1 MLSESILDLSL
12 TTKRVAHPGRQLF
25 PPFRFSQIPLFSCLS
40 LLAWLISG
48 SVHAEAL
55 QLTSSTDSA
64 SAGYFQLSW
73 SWPTAPA
80 DVTYRL
86 SERQLD
92 QPGAVTTFNNIY
104 QGRDMASVISG
115 KSDGRYE
122 YRVIAGSPILAD
134 TVISNRV
141 SVNVKH
147 HSLGNAFAVLLLGV
161 VIFLA
166 IVISI
171 YRGAKNKD

>member
-1 MLSESILDLSL
+1 MLSESILDLL
-12 TTKRVAHPGRQLF
+12 LATKRVAHPGRQLF

-55 QLTSSTDSA
+55 QLSSSTDNA

-73 SWPTAPA
+73 SWPAAPA
-80 DVTYRL
+80 DVTYQL
-86 SERQLD
+86 VERQLD
-92 QPGAVTTFNNIY
+92 QSGTVTTFNTIY
-104 QGRDMASVISG
+104 QGYDLASVISG
-115 KSDGRYE
+115 KPDGRYE
-122 YRVIAGSPILAD
+122 YRVTAGSPTLAD

-141 SVNVKH
+141 TVNVKH
-147 HSLGNAFAVLLLGV
+147 HSLGNAFAVLSLGV
-161 VIFLA
+161 LIFLA

-171 YRGAKNKD
+171 YRGARNKD